1 MGGQKAQVLQ
11 SMTGSR
17 KEGTRPMT
25 QAPRNRAQ
33 EPEHGVTCGRE
44 GTSTVHGHI
53 GYSPH
58 PPGQHYTHAQPL
70 SPTIFFTKVWLFSD
84 DANDV
89 ETTEQQGFSGAEP
102 AEALLD
108 WRPGR

>member
-33 EPEHGVTCGRE
+33 EPEHGAR
-44 GTSTVHGHI
+44 
-53 GYSPH
+53 
-58 PPGQHYTHAQPL
+58 
-70 SPTIFFTKVWLFSD
+70 
-84 DANDV
+84 
-89 ETTEQQGFSGAEP
+89 
-102 AEALLD
+102 
-108 WRPGR
+108 